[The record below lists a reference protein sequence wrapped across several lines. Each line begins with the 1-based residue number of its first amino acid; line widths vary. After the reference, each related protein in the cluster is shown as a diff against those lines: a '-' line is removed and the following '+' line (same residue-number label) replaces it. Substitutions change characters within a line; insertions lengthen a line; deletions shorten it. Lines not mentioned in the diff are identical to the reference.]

1 MGEQT
6 EDEPGDETG
15 DRSSGGGFQTVG
27 AAAAWSRRRRRGWP
41 RRPSRRRRPAVPA
54 DGPRPRGRRAA
65 LGLRPV
71 LQRAAGRP
79 RGDGDTARG
88 VRLRRRRTGRAVEV
102 PGLVRH
108 RADRVGLGGRRP
120 SVLGRPPDRSDGRT
134 GQPLGRDDDAEVNN
148 RSVSEGDVLLGVVYL
163 RSPVSSPTDSTV
175 EFVGKDQATPASN
188 NVTTQTKVT
197 PADRVNPLLRAD
209 AVGLRLRSRDLV
221 VGAVPGLRRADH
233 RRGRDRARRLRP
245 GGEGRGPPRGP
256 VTAGE

>member
-27 AAAAWSRRRRRGWP
+27 AAAAWRCRGWP
-41 RRPSRRRRPAVPA
+41 RRPSRRRRPAVRA

-88 VRLRRRRTGRAVEV
+88 IRLRRRRNGRAVEV

-134 GQPLGRDDDAEVNN
+134 GQPLGRDDERRGQQPVGLGGRRVAQRLLSAKPGVEPDGFDGRV
-148 RSVSEGDVLLGVVYL
+148 RGEGPGH
-163 RSPVSSPTDSTV
+163 
-175 EFVGKDQATPASN
+175 PASN

-197 PADRVNPLLRAD
+197 PPT
-209 AVGLRLRSRDLV
+209 
-221 VGAVPGLRRADH
+221 
-233 RRGRDRARRLRP
+233 
-245 GGEGRGPPRGP
+245 E
-256 VTAGE
+256 